1 MDAWKL
7 ADRHTMEELRKML
20 KAVMEAPESKND
32 NPASLNIYNPKASKR
47 IDAIGDAISL
57 HLKQRKIKIGTY
69 ETQGYSGR
77 NSNRR

>member
-7 ADRHTMEELRKML
+7 AEKYNMAELQEMQRAIMGD
-20 KAVMEAPESKND
+20 PTSRND
-32 NPASLNIYNPKASKR
+32 NPHSVMIYNKRAQKRLDAS
-47 IDAIGDAISL
+47 GDAISL
-57 HLKQRKIKIGTY
+57 HLKQRKIENGTY